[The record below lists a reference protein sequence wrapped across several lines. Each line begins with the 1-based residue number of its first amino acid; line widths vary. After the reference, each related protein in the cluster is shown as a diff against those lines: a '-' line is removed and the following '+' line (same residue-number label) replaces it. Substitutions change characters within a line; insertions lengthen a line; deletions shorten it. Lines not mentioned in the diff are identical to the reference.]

1 MKQRTINDYCKMNLI
16 KNLTTVILLFATV
29 MTLSAKTSRI
39 DSLSLQMQ
47 ILEQQIGEKQQKITI
62 IQKELGIYEK
72 EMSAI
77 CEHVDRA
84 NEEISN
90 QIAAS
95 SHTIQVWG
103 WILAILAIAVTVF
116 TSVAGALFARYI
128 NKIRRDISHLTS
140 EAKDQLHQAEDAF
153 TDISEEQQRANAQQQ
168 EVKKIQEDTEE
179 KLKELQ
185 NLHSDI
191 QNNMSAIYEKLK
203 REETTAWLK
212 RLENIP
218 EDITNVG
225 DILLTRQLSKSDF
238 PIMLNAYRNLIKRS
252 MEVTGGTSIA
262 ILRQTNVGFKK
273 REGLYA
279 LQFTQHFM
287 DEAIKIE
294 EIRVILRPR
303 FSVYF
308 KECFF
313 RNDAEKCTEDLKK
326 GVRQLDEGLQVE
338 IIAEYISA
346 MSQSQYSK
354 FIDWYKI
361 LLADLAENQLEKIWR
376 GVTKDNVKAIFFAQ
390 TIKEVLISINPQS
403 PVIAEISAYIKNI
416 EQQNLSQDLE
426 AT

>member
-1 MKQRTINDYCKMNLI
+1 MNLI

-77 CEHVDRA
+77 CEHVDRS

-103 WILAILAIAVTVF
+103 WIIAIMAFVF
-116 TSVAGALFARYI
+116 GFYI
-128 NKIRRDISHLTS
+128 NRMWKKISDTTAK
-140 EAKDQLHQAEDAF
+140 AKDQLQQAENAF
-153 TDISEEQQRANAQQQ
+153 ADISEEQQRVNAQQQ
-168 EVKKIQEDTEE
+168 EVKKIQEDTED
-179 KLKELQ
+179 KLEELQ

-262 ILRQTNVGFKK
+262 ILRRTNVGFKK

-294 EIRVILRPR
+294 EIRAILRPR

-390 TIKEVLISINPQS
+390 TIREVLISINPQS

-416 EQQNLSQDLE
+416 EQQNLSQDVE